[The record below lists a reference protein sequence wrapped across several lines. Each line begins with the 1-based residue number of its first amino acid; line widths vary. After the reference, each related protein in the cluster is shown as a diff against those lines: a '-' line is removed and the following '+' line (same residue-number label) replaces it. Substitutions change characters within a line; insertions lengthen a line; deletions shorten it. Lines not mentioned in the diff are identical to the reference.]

1 MYKQK
6 LLKHNLYTQ
15 ARPSSAGVK
24 AIQQQTGFSLVEMA
38 VVLVIL
44 GFVISA
50 LILPVTAQRQ
60 AAFLRQTDSQL
71 ELANKALIGFAQTHG
86 RLPCPA
92 IANGEGE
99 AGSRGTEV
107 FLSGTSGA
115 CSIMAGF
122 LPAATLGL
130 SPVDSFGFMLDGWG
144 RRIRYA
150 VTQNPAANPPFTT
163 INGMATLGIAN
174 LQPNLRVLDRV
185 NGSPMIENA
194 VAVVFSLGATANLAS
209 GGADES
215 ANLNADNIFVSH
227 DIEANGP
234 NGEFD
239 HMLVWISPYVLYNAM
254 IQAGQLP

>member
-1 MYKQK
+1 MTNN
-6 LLKHNLYTQ
+6 LKKHK
-15 ARPSSAGVK
+15 V
-24 AIQQQTGFSLVEMA
+24 AIQASRLQAGFSLVEMA

-60 AAFLRQTDSQL
+60 AAFLRQTDAQL
-71 ELANKALIGFAQTHG
+71 ELANKALLGFAQTNG

-92 IANGEGE
+92 QANGGGE
-99 AGSRGTEV
+99 AGSNGREV
-107 FLSGTSGA
+107 FASGSSGA
-115 CSIMAGF
+115 CSSMSGF

-130 SPVDSFGFMLDGWG
+130 SPVDADGFMLDGWG

-150 VTQNPAANPPFTT
+150 VAQNPAANPPFTT
-163 INGMATLGIAN
+163 PNGMATAGMAN
-174 LQPNLRVLDRV
+174 LQPNLLVRDRA
-185 NGSPMIENA
+185 NGISLIENA
-194 VAVVFSLGATANLAS
+194 VAVVFSTGATGNLPS
-209 GGADES
+209 GGADEA
-215 ANLNADNIFVSH
+215 ANFNADNIFVSH

-239 HMLVWISPYVLYNAM
+239 HMLVWLSPYVLYNAM

>member
-1 MYKQK
+1 MVGQTRISRKNK
-6 LLKHNLYTQ
+6 AQ
-15 ARPSSAGVK
+15 AAGMPASAVH
-24 AIQQQTGFSLVEMA
+24 AGFSLVEMA

-60 AAFLRQTDSQL
+60 AAFLRQTDAQL
-71 ELANKALIGFAQTHG
+71 ELANKALLGFAQTHG

-92 IANGEGE
+92 SANGEGE
-99 AGSRGTEV
+99 AGSSGREE
-107 FLSGTSGA
+107 FLNGSAGA
-115 CSIMAGF
+115 CSSMAGF
-122 LPAATLGL
+122 VPAATLGL
-130 SPVDSFGFMLDGWG
+130 SPVDAFGFMLDGWG

-150 VTQNPAANPPFTT
+150 VAQNPAGNPPFTT
-163 INGMATLGIAN
+163 PNGMATTGMAN
-174 LQPNLRVLDRV
+174 LLPNLRVLDRA
-185 NGSPMIENA
+185 NGSSRIENA
-194 VAVVFSLGATANLAS
+194 VAVVFSLGATGNLGS

-215 ANLNADNIFVSH
+215 ANLDADNVFVSH

-239 HMLVWISPYVLYNAM
+239 HMLVWLSPYVLYNAM